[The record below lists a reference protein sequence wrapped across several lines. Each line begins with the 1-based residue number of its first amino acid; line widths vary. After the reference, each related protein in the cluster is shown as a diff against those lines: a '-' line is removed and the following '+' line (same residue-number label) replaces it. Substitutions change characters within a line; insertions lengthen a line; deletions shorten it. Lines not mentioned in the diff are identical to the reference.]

1 MYDWRKLLPRGHG
14 IVGIAAPGEL
24 LPSGG
29 GGGGGVGGSGGAAG
43 EGIPA
48 AARAS
53 MVQVFGEISGAE
65 MAAALQAKVAEVTR
79 GA

>member
-24 LPSGG
+24 LPS